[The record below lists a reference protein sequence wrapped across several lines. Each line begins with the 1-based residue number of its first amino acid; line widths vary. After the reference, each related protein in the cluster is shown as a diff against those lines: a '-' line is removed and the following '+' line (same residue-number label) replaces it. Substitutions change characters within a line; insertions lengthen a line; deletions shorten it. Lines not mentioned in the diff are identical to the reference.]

1 MTPDPEQRLPRELLK
16 ELIEEGSDAFRG
28 VLEKLLNTAMQME
41 REEFLGAR
49 RWERSEQRRDHANG
63 YKAKT
68 LSTRVGQL
76 QIRIPQV
83 RHLDFYPR
91 SLERGCRSEK
101 ALKLAIAEMYV
112 MGVSTRKVTEITEQL
127 CGTEISASQVSRI
140 SKLLDDELEQFRN
153 RPLGSYPV
161 VYLDAHYEKVRR
173 QGSIQDVA
181 VLKATGVNCWGK
193 REVIGVSCRLSEA
206 EVHWRE
212 FLQQLQKRG
221 LEGVQLIVSDD
232 HSGLRAAR
240 RAVFPSVPWQRCQ
253 FHLSQNAQR
262 FTPVPKTVSDRRIAA
277 VGKADLSLVLK
288 VFEVCIHLTQSQEN
302 VDALQIAKQPGGDM
316 PGILILLLRED
327 FQDRLAAVPV
337 VLDHVIHAG
346 GQIGDGRP
354 VAGKNLQTFPAQ
366 GANPLQRVQKP
377 VQKAVPAAVASA
389 YIGSVLRQH
398 MVARQKRIAI
408 AQADRAASVP
418 RGVKNVQVRTVHRQ
432 LLSLAQRFSV
442 H

>member
-63 YKAKT
+63 YKAKK

-262 FTPVPKTVSDRRIAA
+262 YARRSDQRAAIATDIRDIFNAPSGGEAEAMLRARVEQYHDRNPELADWMETNLPEGFTVFRFPRSTWRRIRTNNGLENLNRQIRRRTRVVGIFPNTESALRLITA
-277 VGKADLSLVLK
+277 VVEEIHEDWLIGKQYLSLVDFK
-288 VFEVCIHLTQSQEN
+288 PQEN
-302 VDALQIAKQPGGDM
+302 PIS
-316 PGILILLLRED
+316 
-327 FQDRLAAVPV
+327 DRS
-337 VLDHVIHAG
+337 
-346 GQIGDGRP
+346 QSNYRKT
-354 VAGKNLQTFPAQ
+354 VA
-366 GANPLQRVQKP
+366 
-377 VQKAVPAAVASA
+377 
-389 YIGSVLRQH
+389 
-398 MVARQKRIAI
+398 
-408 AQADRAASVP
+408 
-418 RGVKNVQVRTVHRQ
+418 
-432 LLSLAQRFSV
+432 
-442 H
+442 